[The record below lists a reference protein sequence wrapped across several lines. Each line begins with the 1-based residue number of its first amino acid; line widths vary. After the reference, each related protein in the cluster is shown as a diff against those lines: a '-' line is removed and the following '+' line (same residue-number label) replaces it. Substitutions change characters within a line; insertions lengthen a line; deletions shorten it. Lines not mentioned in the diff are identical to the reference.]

1 MGSLRVISGQWRGR
15 RLNAGRD
22 STALRPTADRVRTA
36 LFDRLMPLIPGGRVL
51 DLFAGTGALGIEAL
65 SRGAAHV
72 TFVERSA
79 PSLRLIAENLAS
91 VGAGSVADVRREE
104 VGRMIG
110 VMGRLGDR
118 FDLVLADPP
127 YGQGLA
133 AETVRWIDQAGVVAA
148 GGVLVV
154 EHDRREEMPSVGATI
169 AHDDDR
175 RFGDTILTF
184 YRGLTDEDR
193 ALSRDI

>member
-22 STALRPTADRVRTA
+22 SRALRPTADRVRTA
-36 LFDRLMPLIPGGRVL
+36 LFDRLMPTLPGGRVL

-72 TFVERSA
+72 TFVEHSLPA
-79 PSLRLIAENLAS
+79 LRLIAENLAA
-91 VGAGSVADVRREE
+91 VGAGSGAAVRREE

-110 VMGRLGDR
+110 VMGRLRER

-127 YGQGLA
+127 YGKGLA
-133 AETVRWIDQAGVVAA
+133 ADAVRWIDQAGVVTA

-154 EHDRREEMPSVGATI
+154 EHDRREELPPGGATI
-169 AHDDDR
+169 AHEDDR
-175 RFGDTILTF
+175 RFGDTMLSF
-184 YRGLTDEDR
+184 YRGLTDADR
-193 ALSRDI
+193 SLSGDL